1 MHSPWKETYDKSS
14 QCIKKQRH
22 HFANKN
28 PYNQSCDFSSCHV
41 WLWDLD
47 HKESWVPKNWNFSVV
62 LEKTFESLLN
72 NKDIKTVNPKEN
84 QPWIFIGK
92 TGAEAEAQI
101 LWPLDAKSWLIGKD
115 PVAKKDLS
123 WKEKGVMEDKIL
135 RWHHWLSGKE
145 FEQTPGDSEGQGSL
159 LCFSPCSCRDGHKFS
174 DWVTTNFNNLLQLLL
189 SENYSKLNKV

>member
-1 MHSPWKETYDKSS
+1 MIASWQEICNKPR
-14 QCIKKQRH
+14 QCVKKQRH
-22 HFANKN
+22 HFANKIHLLKAVVF
-28 PYNQSCDFSSCHV
+28 PVATYSC
-41 WLWDLD
+41 
-47 HKESWVPKNWNFSVV
+47 ENWTIKKV
-62 LEKTFESLLN
+62 EHQRIELLN
-72 NKDIKTVNPKEN
+72 CVDGEDSWKSLGQQGDQSFNPKRN

-159 LCFSPCSCRDGHKFS
+159 ARCSPWGRKES
-174 DWVTTNFNNLLQLLL
+174 DMI
-189 SENYSKLNKV
+189 